1 MNDEKEIISIQYEK
15 KLSYLL
21 RSHKELQ
28 PAILS
33 WATEMLTEARKD
45 WADMRATTVDIVIK
59 NHNQSKAR
67 KGGIGRDKKYKP
79 FREEFAKI
87 QKEQFMKLYQNG
99 KKMTANSF
107 VDWFL
112 TNNPQKTAI
121 PYLEHNKKNK
131 LRQLAQA
138 NNREFKKLLLS

>member
-21 RSHKELQ
+21 RQHQELQ